1 MKVGYVRVSTCDQN
15 PARQVEAL
23 QDYGTDRIFE
33 EKVSGKNLNRP
44 GLKDLLGF
52 IRDGDTVVVES
63 YSRLARSTKDLLSLI
78 DKFQEKH
85 VGFVSLK
92 EDIDTTTPQGKLM
105 LTIFA
110 GLAQFERECT
120 LQRQAEG
127 IAIAKAEGKYKGRR
141 PIAKPTEWDYVISL
155 YRAKEITAAQAQR
168 RLGLSHAT
176 FYRMLNK
183 I

>member
-63 YSRLARSTKDLLSLI
+63 YSR
-78 DKFQEKH
+78 
-85 VGFVSLK
+85 
-92 EDIDTTTPQGKLM
+92 
-105 LTIFA
+105 
-110 GLAQFERECT
+110 LAQFERECT

-183 I
+183 IRTGF